1 MCLGSAGLVLT
12 PQEIGQGHRKN
23 PFLHTIVAAQSFE
36 FLIPR
41 DWQAQHI
48 LSDLLGVIPVTR
60 SQGCCHVMGA
70 GKHLLDTQVM

>member
-41 DWQAQHI
+41 DWQAKHI
-48 LSDLLGVIPVTR
+48 LSILLGVT
-60 SQGCCHVMGA
+60 SCYQKSG
-70 GKHLLDTQVM
+70 LLSCNGGRKASA